1 MNGVRTPRDDSYTG
15 GMDNA
20 WLVPLSMLLG
30 GIFGEIVEILYKSG
44 ILRIDTAF
52 RQRSRVDLL
61 DLSDL
66 VSNYSKSG
74 QRVSDRSVFYPVV
87 LNDG

>member
-1 MNGVRTPRDDSYTG
+1 MVLDLDVQADVDKGSVNISSG
-15 GMDNA
+15 G
-20 WLVPLSMLLG
+20 LLG